1 MSDRLRTLPII
12 TIVDL
17 KKINLQLNPFYSN
30 FKLLKYIDY
39 ISISYIPI
47 VLELA
52 LHCLI
57 VSNSEQINLYLIV

>member
-12 TIVDL
+12 PISDL
-17 KKINLQLNPFYSN
+17 KKINLQLNPFCFN

-47 VLELA
+47 VWELA
-52 LHCLI
+52 LNCLI
-57 VSNSEQINLYLIV
+57 VSNSEQINLDLIV